1 MKSLRR
7 ICYII
12 PSLSA
17 GGTERQ
23 LIQLLRG
30 IAHDYETH
38 IICTH
43 HEGALASEARRSGAI
58 VRVLHMA
65 SGWDPRLA
73 YKLWHSF
80 SAHPPDILHTFLFGF
95 DLFANL
101 MARRAGVPV
110 IISSR
115 RQLATWKKPRHLWVQ
130 RVANRYADCIVANS
144 QAVARYAQEQEGDDA
159 DRYRVIP
166 NGIIADDFLSPESD
180 LRLLHLRYSI
190 PFNRHIIGIVANF
203 SSVKDHA
210 LFVEIA
216 AALLRRRADVHFLMV
231 GSGPLVSE
239 VDHRI
244 AAHNLKACFT
254 RIATLVEIPDLLT
267 LMDVCVLCSK
277 VEGFP
282 NAVMEAMA
290 ARKPVVAA
298 AVGGIVEQIEEGK
311 TGRLIP
317 SRDPEA
323 FADAIAWC
331 LDHKDEARAMGA
343 RAGEYVR
350 AELTVDKMVDRYRAL
365 YAELLRKKS

>member
-30 IAHDYETH
+30 IVHDYETC
-38 IICTH
+38 IFCTH
-43 HEGALASEARRSGAI
+43 HEGALASDARRSGAI

-65 SGWDPRLA
+65 GGWDPRLA
-73 YKLWHSF
+73 YKLWCSF
-80 SAHPPDILHTFLFGF
+80 SARPPDILHSFLFGF
-95 DLFANL
+95 DLFAN
-101 MARRAGVPV
+101 MAARHAGVPV

-115 RQLATWKKPRHLWVQ
+115 RQLATWKKPRHLWMQ
-130 RVANRYADCIVANS
+130 RTANRYVDCIVANS

-159 DRYRVIP
+159 AHYRVIP
-166 NGIIADDFLSPESD
+166 NGIIADDYLSTAND
-180 LRLLHLRYSI
+180 LRLLRLRYSI
-190 PFNRHIIGIVANF
+190 PFNRHIIGIIANF
-203 SSVKDHA
+203 SAVKDHA

-216 AALLRRRADVHFLMV
+216 IALLRRRADVHFLMV

-239 VDHRI
+239 VEHRI
-244 AAHNLKACFT
+244 ATHNLSVCFT
-254 RIATLVEIPDLLT
+254 RVATLSEIPDLLL
-267 LMDVCVLCSK
+267 LMDVFVLCSK

-282 NAVMEAMA
+282 NAIMEAMA
-290 ARKPVVAA
+290 ARKPVVAP
-298 AVGGIVEQIEEGK
+298 AVGGIIELVKDGE
-311 TGRLIP
+311 TGRLIS
-317 SRDPEA
+317 SRDPEM

-331 LDHKDEARAMGA
+331 LDHQEEARAMGM

-350 AELTVDKMVDRYRAL
+350 AELTVDKMVDRYHAL
-365 YAELLRKKS
+365 YDELLRKKR